1 MGFLLCRAVE
11 HLYDG
16 GMFSAGVCELREVI
30 DRLEVSVDADDL
42 AEVFRLRE
50 LLLAKS
56 IRPLRE
62 FEALGLYQLSKAAS
76 TKAFLEKSAGLSSGD
91 AGATMAM
98 ARKLGHMPLTE
109 AAFVDGDLPSGTVR
123 AIVTNVAARLVDR
136 YVAHEADNIEIVAPL
151 TPAEAVTVMQRWAV
165 RAHAL
170 ADADNDKP
178 PREDGFFHSETLGGR
193 YESKGSFAAETGAP
207 IAKAI
212 EVYQRDNPR
221 DDDTRSPA
229 QKRAEALSDIS
240 RFYLDYRH
248 RRDVDP
254 DTPLGPEEAQLAAS
268 ERRHH
273 HDRARSPWRRQD
285 PRRPLDRPHRGRNPF
300 LHRTTPTAA
309 PRREWRD
316 PQLRLDARV
325 GHRRV
330 VRCRR
335 RPRPRLP
342 LARLPQET
350 RTLRPP
356 PRATPRARRHQQPL

>member
-1 MGFLLCRAVE
+1 MSAVE
-11 HLYDG
+11 HLYDE

-56 IRPLRE
+56 IRPLRA
-62 FEALGLYQLSKAAS
+62 FDALGLYQLSKAAS
-76 TKAFLEKSAGLSSGD
+76 TKAFLENSAGLSSGD

-109 AAFVDGDLPSGTVR
+109 AAFLDGDLPSGTVR

-136 YVAHEADNIEIVAPL
+136 YVAHEADNIDIVAPL

-193 YESKGSFAAETGAP
+193 YESKGSFAAHTGAP

-254 DTPLGPEEAQLAAS
+254 DTPSATPRNATGRISAS
-268 ERRHH
+268 
-273 HDRARSPWRRQD
+273 P
-285 PRRPLDRPHRGRNPF
+285 
-300 LHRTTPTAA
+300 
-309 PRREWRD
+309 
-316 PQLRLDARV
+316 
-325 GHRRV
+325 
-330 VRCRR
+330 
-335 RPRPRLP
+335 RPRPSSITMAA
-342 LARLPQET
+342 ARSSTAPGST
-350 RTLRPP
+350 
-356 PRATPRARRHQQPL
+356 TPRSKPFPAPHNSYDCSSTTTARSAATT